1 MCHYDYCVYLFYV
14 ECGTYFSPVLR
25 LSEIKVNRKKDYLKS
40 PSKYFEFN
48 LQSNSEERSVV
59 CSSKQKAADRDN
71 VGVEIKIDKKNKCSE
86 IVMNN
91 YSLFGKTPLCYK
103 TEKQDGK
110 YTAIDICTNPCEM
123 HQTVNIKA
131 VLESVSAPQTFK
143 Y

>member
-1 MCHYDYCVYLFYV
+1 M
-14 ECGTYFSPVLR
+14 R

-40 PSKYFEFN
+40 TCKYFEFN
-48 LQSNSEERSVV
+48 LQSNNEERSVV